1 VIALGRFGTFDKLFT
16 TASAG
21 SEVFADTSTFSFDGS
36 VYKSTTVAFSAVEEY
51 GNQASAY
58 APAGFQKLQSP
69 NAIQASALRNY
80 DVSPY
85 AHPGRLPFIDV
96 ANKMVF
102 SGSSFSP
109 GVLSG
114 LSLQQIASSLADP
127 SSQAAQALLG
137 AANQITAAI
146 CEATGA
152 RPEDVC
158 STPAVV
164 STSERLG
171 LGS

>member
-1 VIALGRFGTFDKLFT
+1 
-16 TASAG
+16 
-21 SEVFADTSTFSFDGS
+21 
-36 VYKSTTVAFSAVEEY
+36 
-51 GNQASAY
+51 
-58 APAGFQKLQSP
+58 
-69 NAIQASALRNY
+69 
-80 DVSPY
+80 
-85 AHPGRLPFIDV
+85 
-96 ANKMVF
+96 MVF